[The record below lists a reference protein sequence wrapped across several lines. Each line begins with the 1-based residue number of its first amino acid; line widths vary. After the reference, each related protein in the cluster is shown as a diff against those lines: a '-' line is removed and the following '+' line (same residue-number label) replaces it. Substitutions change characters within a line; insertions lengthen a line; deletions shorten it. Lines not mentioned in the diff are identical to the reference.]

1 MSYYNVLL
9 FLHIAAAVVWVGGGA
24 ALTIL
29 GTRFATV
36 DTTGLEGLF
45 RQSAWL
51 SSRVFTPAS
60 LVVLVAGILLVIE
73 GPWSFSHLWV
83 ELGLLGFAASF
94 VTGLFVLLPRAKA
107 IDGMLR
113 GSGGMTAEAVG
124 ATRQLFVLSRID
136 YAVLFLVVAA
146 MTLKPSVEDTWTL
159 VAMAAVLVA
168 AIALVARDLRAGQRR
183 EA

>member
-9 FLHIAAAVVWVGGGA
+9 FLHIAGAVVWVGGGA

-36 DTTGLEGLF
+36 DTPGLEGLF

-83 ELGLLGFAASF
+83 ELGLLGSPRVSSPVSSCCCHARRRSTGCSAA
-94 VTGLFVLLPRAKA
+94 P
-107 IDGMLR
+107 
-113 GSGGMTAEAVG
+113 
-124 ATRQLFVLSRID
+124 
-136 YAVLFLVVAA
+136 
-146 MTLKPSVEDTWTL
+146 
-159 VAMAAVLVA
+159 
-168 AIALVARDLRAGQRR
+168 AG
-183 EA
+183 